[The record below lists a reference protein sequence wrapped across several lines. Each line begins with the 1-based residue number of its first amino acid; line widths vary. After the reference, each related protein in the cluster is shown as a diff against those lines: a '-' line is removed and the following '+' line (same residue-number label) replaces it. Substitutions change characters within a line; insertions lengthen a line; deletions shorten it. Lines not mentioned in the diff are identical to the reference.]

1 MPEKIPNMTSHRK
14 EAWAE
19 EAVCYRIGVQGGRVV
34 SCILLAGGLHLLR
47 CVCIQESRKRDRF
60 RELAVPETEKTE
72 LYKTI
77 HPMYELALQQT
88 LRASMSCTFLA
99 SNS

>member
-1 MPEKIPNMTSHRK
+1 MGRRGSLG
-14 EAWAE
+14 
-19 EAVCYRIGVQGGRVV
+19 YRIDVQGDRVV
-34 SCILLAGGLHLLR
+34 SCTLLASGQHLLG
-47 CVCIQESRKRDRF
+47 CVCIQESRRRDRF

-72 LYKTI
+72 LYETI

-99 SNS
+99 SNSWYSSFG